1 MQKAK
6 ENSLPKTIIT
16 ASQNIVTVT
25 TQTRQ
30 PSVITIAEMKTMITE
45 AQKEPTTPKL
55 VRTQSGPLQA
65 AIEAIQG
72 PSPLKKKREEEPNKD
87 LEKPQEAP
95 EEEEMELQDIQ
106 PVSSSK
112 TLKKGQKSG
121 ASATK
126 TQEPQGKSIQEV
138 TLDELDE
145 RSETLCVKREAEKTE
160 TRITRAQME
169 NWTKDPKIKDQV
181 LIQL

>member
-1 MQKAK
+1 
-6 ENSLPKTIIT
+6 
-16 ASQNIVTVT
+16 
-25 TQTRQ
+25 
-30 PSVITIAEMKTMITE
+30 MKTMVTE
-45 AQKEPTTPKL
+45 AQNRVRARIGPSLPQL

-65 AIEAIQG
+65 AIEALQG
-72 PSPLKKKREEEPNKD
+72 PSPLKKKKEDEELNED
-87 LEKPQEAP
+87 LEKSHEAP
-95 EEEEMELQDIQ
+95 EEEEEKLELQITQ

-112 TLKKGQKSG
+112 TLKKGRKSG

-138 TLDELDE
+138 TLDELDK
-145 RSETLCVKREAEKTE
+145 RSETLRIKREAEKAE

-169 NWTKDPKIKDQV
+169 KWTKDPKIKDQV